1 MLTYLIDLILVAVCV
16 IGITAINGVLTNAI
30 GEKWFG
36 GKTHS
41 HIFNQSKRIQS
52 GWNQVGGK
60 KHKR

>member
-1 MLTYLIDLILVAVCV
+1 MFMYFLDLILVAVCV

-36 GKTHS
+36 GKRHS
-41 HIFNQSKRIQS
+41 HIFDQSKRIQS

-60 KHKR
+60 DKR